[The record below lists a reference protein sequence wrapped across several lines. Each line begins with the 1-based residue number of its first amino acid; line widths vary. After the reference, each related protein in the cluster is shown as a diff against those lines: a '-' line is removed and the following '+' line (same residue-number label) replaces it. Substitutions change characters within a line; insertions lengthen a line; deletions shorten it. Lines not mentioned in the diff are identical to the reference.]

1 MCISTAQALANCA
14 PHLAHVGRCTFTDP
28 RCYFFK
34 ICPFFGA
41 KRWRAWIE
49 MRSGCG
55 GKFSR
60 QAGYLVNLDDVE
72 GSKLRLVKWC
82 RMVILR
88 GRRSA
93 LDPSNPKMCSKY
105 SQFSC
110 FVACLIFSEIR
121 TCARATLS
129 SLPVG
134 SPVLCLAHPPCR
146 LARVRSLS
154 LRRGANMC
162 KFWDRS
168 RGPLVNFYASQI
180 DLVGA
185 VQVLLFLRSHP
196 SVVTLCVSN
205 RSREGAVLSVADS
218 QRSWGRDLSS
228 CLQIFL

>member
-1 MCISTAQALANCA
+1 MLKARNS
-14 PHLAHVGRCTFTDP
+14 
-28 RCYFFK
+28 
-34 ICPFFGA
+34 
-41 KRWRAWIE
+41 
-49 MRSGCG
+49 
-55 GKFSR
+55 
-60 QAGYLVNLDDVE
+60 
-72 GSKLRLVKWC
+72 RLVKWC

-88 GRRSA
+88 GRRYT

-134 SPVLCLAHPPCR
+134 SPVCLVHSPCH

-154 LRRGANMC
+154 WRRGANMC

-185 VQVLLFLRSHP
+185 VQGLLFLRRHP

-205 RSREGAVLSVADS
+205 WFREGAVLSIADS
-218 QRSWGRDLSS
+218 PRSWERDLSS
-228 CLQIFL
+228 CLKIFL

>member
-1 MCISTAQALANCA
+1 MCISTAQALAKCA
-14 PHLAHVGRCTFTDP
+14 PHLAHVGRCTLTDP

-34 ICPFFGA
+34 MSVFRGKTLA
-41 KRWRAWIE
+41 GVDRDEKRLR
-49 MRSGCG
+49 